1 MGDGNWVSPASD
13 FSSPSPRAAYEVEDE
28 DMIDDVDA
36 CAPCARRGLSE
47 RGASKPKRA
56 ARTCHEPAKGRRGS
70 IHTTL
75 TRHAWH
81 INLPN

>member
-36 CAPCARRGLSE
+36 CAPCAPWPVRKRSLQAQASRTHLPRGE
-47 RGASKPKRA
+47 GVPYPHDIDT
-56 ARTCHEPAKGRRGS
+56 TCLAE
-70 IHTTL
+70 
-75 TRHAWH
+75 
-81 INLPN
+81 